1 MKNGTFHSTWRNV
14 MFSYFLFSFFVVVLS
29 LGLLPGEES
38 VVNKNGICGA
48 TSDDL

>member
-1 MKNGTFHSTWRNV
+1 MEKRHV
-14 MFSYFLFSFFVVVLS
+14 FLFSVFFFFVVVLS